1 MRILGVNSKTKH
13 SMMQDKNFLE
23 EVSSL
28 FTDSAKSSR
37 MIIDQLRLISL
48 PSVRQD
54 IRTVYP
60 RNTIIKLL
68 VLFKL
73 MAIPNIHKLKILKM
87 DALLPFGKDVLYKVR
102 NSPRINWRKLM
113 LHQSYQCMEGIRVD
127 EQAKE
132 PWQRPCFI
140 IDDSDVPKTGKFI
153 ELIGRIFSHVTGK
166 HPLGFKSMNLCYWSG
181 KHLLHV
187 DFSFHIEKRKDGN
200 QGMKRKEL
208 RQRFK
213 KLRKRTEPGYIRVR
227 EALEKKTTSAIKMMQ
242 RAIKKGFS
250 ASYLLADSW
259 FFNSQLVGFAQANH
273 IHLLSRPKWNQWKYT
288 YEGKQIILGNL
299 IKKLQRQKK
308 YKSSRQLRMYTATA
322 SVMFQGHPMKIFF
335 YKDKKRGS
343 KWNALITTDKGLG
356 AVQAFKVYQNRW
368 TIEVSYKEVKQ
379 HLGYGKCQARDF
391 DGQISDATASLMAYN
406 QLSYQKAINEY
417 ETIGYLFQEI
427 SQDWLSPNLIER
439 FWNYLYELL
448 IELAEAF
455 NKDIQELI
463 DIVMQS
469 DGLFSK
475 LPKILAKLTT
485 ET

>member
-1 MRILGVNSKTKH
+1 
-13 SMMQDKNFLE
+13 MQDKNFSE

-28 FTDSAKSSR
+28 FIDSANSSR
-37 MIIDQLRLISL
+37 IVINQLQQISL

-60 RNTIIKLL
+60 RNIIIKLL

-73 MAIPNIHKLKILKM
+73 MAIPSIHKLKVLKVG
-87 DALLPFGKDVLYKVR
+87 ALLPFSKDVLYKVR
-102 NSPRINWRKLM
+102 NSPWIDWRKLM
-113 LHQSYQCMEGIRVD
+113 LHQAYHCMEGIHAD
-127 EQAKE
+127 GQAKE
-132 PWQRPCFI
+132 PWRRPCFI
-140 IDDSDVPKTGKFI
+140 IDDSDLPKTGKFI
-153 ELIGRIFSHVTGK
+153 ELIGRIFSHVTHK
-166 HPLGFKSMNLCYWSG
+166 YPLGFKSMNLCYWSG

-187 DFSFHIEKRKDGN
+187 DFSFHIEKGKKGN
-200 QGMKRKEL
+200 QGMKIKEL
-208 RQRFK
+208 RQRYK
-213 KLRKRTEPGYIRVR
+213 KQRKRTDPGKVRVK
-227 EALEKKTTSAIKMMQ
+227 ETLEKKTTSAINMMK

-259 FFNSQLVGFAQANH
+259 FFSARLVGFVQGNH

-288 YEGKQIILGNL
+288 YEDKQIILGNL

-308 YKSSRQLRMYTATA
+308 YKSSRKLHMYTAAA

-368 TIEVSYKEVKQ
+368 AIEVSYKEVKQ
-379 HLGYGKCQARDF
+379 HLGYGKCQSRDF

-406 QLSYQKAINEY
+406 QLSHHKAINEY

-427 SQDWLSPNLIER
+427 SQDWLNPNLIER
-439 FWNYLYELL
+439 FWDYLYDLL
-448 IELAEAF
+448 TELAQAF

-469 DGLFSK
+469 DGFFSK
-475 LPKILAKLTT
+475 LPKILGKLTA